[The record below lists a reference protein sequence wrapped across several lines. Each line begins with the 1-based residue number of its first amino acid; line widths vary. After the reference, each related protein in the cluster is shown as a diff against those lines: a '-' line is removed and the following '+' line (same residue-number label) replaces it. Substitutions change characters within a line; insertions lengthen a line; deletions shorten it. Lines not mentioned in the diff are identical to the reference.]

1 MAASSQRI
9 NGEESSSQPN
19 PQPEE
24 ITVQYGYIV
33 KRQGVHRNH
42 EYRTKYGN
50 WDIATRAQ
58 ILALKAFGHK
68 NEEIAEKL
76 GFKKTGQSL
85 STVYNIWKRAKE
97 RGFDPENP
105 VVLDIHVK
113 DAPRSGRPRKPR
125 EGRDRCRCKRI
136 LCQRCLEDRAAR
148 VPKRP
153 RAKKGSKKGKDKE
166 SQETNASSSMQ
177 VDETMRMEDV
187 DADGDDDG
195 APIPDDQLPV
205 VPQDDVE
212 RLLQIYQSVSVPI
225 HQNGSFPGQ
234 GYSGPY
240 VHVP

>member
-1 MAASSQRI
+1 M
-9 NGEESSSQPN
+9 
-19 PQPEE
+19 
-24 ITVQYGYIV
+24 QYGYVV
-33 KRQGVHRNH
+33 KRSSVDKHH
-42 EYRTKYGN
+42 ELRTKYGN

-105 VVLDIHVK
+105 IVLDRHVK

-136 LCQRCLEDRAAR
+136 LCERCLEDRAAKAPR
-148 VPKRP
+148 RP
-153 RAKKGSKKGKDKE
+153 RKSSSKRKQGE
-166 SQETNASSSMQ
+166 HQSQETNGESSTQADESMR
-177 VDETMRMEDV
+177 V
-187 DADGDDDG
+187 DDDG
-195 APIPDDQLPV
+195 AIPDEQLPI

-212 RLLQIYQSVSVPI
+212 RFLQIYRSVSVPI
-225 HQNGSFPGQ
+225 HPTSSFAEQ
-234 GYSGPY
+234 AYDGPY
-240 VHVP
+240 GNAP